1 VIQEIRNPYLRRA
14 VLVFTVLS
22 IVACMGPLRLVQ
34 AVLRWVENEFDAD
47 LLGVWNGVN
56 KRRKQ

>member
-34 AVLRWVENEFDAD
+34 AVLRWVEDEFDAD

-56 KRRKQ
+56 KRRKL